1 MIALMM
7 HTLIHNALAAC
18 GAGEQKKKKK
28 QTHPVRTV
36 LKLGA
41 GVALGAAV
49 GRIVV
54 PTILYALLDNALDQ
68 VHEIHEVDPSTGLV
82 EAPEGTYWAA
92 RRSGADTVVM
102 LVNDANGIV
111 IGSFTLDE
119 ADFDTDGVTAES
131 FMLVED
137 YLYEAAQHRYA
148 REFVTAVNG
157 EDVNYSMR
165 GNRVTKRP
173 ATRTSATGTV
183 LHGVDGGDAPADVE
197 DDAVDDADGVWEEP
211 GTKIE
216 AFWNNDDD
224 IVLAND
230 DFDEDDTR

>member
-1 MIALMM
+1 MIAPMM

-18 GAGEQKKKKK
+18 DAGEQKT

-36 LKLGA
+36 LKFGA
-41 GVALGAAV
+41 SVALGAAV

-54 PTILYALLDNALDQ
+54 PKIVYALLDSTLDQ
-68 VHEIHEVDPSTGLV
+68 VHELYEVDPSTGLV

-102 LVNDANGIV
+102 LVNDDNGVV

-137 YLYEAAQHRYA
+137 YLFEAAQHRYA

-157 EDVNYSMR
+157 EDANVAMR
-165 GNRVTKRP
+165 GNCVTKRP
-173 ATRTSATGTV
+173 ASRTSATGTV
-183 LHGVDGGDAPADVE
+183 LRGVDSEDASADVE
-197 DDAVDDADGVWEEP
+197 DDVVDDADGAWEEP
-211 GTKIE
+211 GTKLE
-216 AFWNNDDD
+216 AFWNSDDD
-224 IVLAND
+224 IVLAD
-230 DFDEDDTR
+230 DDLDDDADTR

>member
-1 MIALMM
+1 MT
-7 HTLIHNALAAC
+7 HTLIHNALAAL
-18 GAGEQKKKKK
+18 GAGEQKK

-54 PTILYALLDNALDQ
+54 PTIVYALLDGALDQ
-68 VHEIHEVDPSTGLV
+68 VHELYEVDPSTGLV

-102 LVNDANGIV
+102 LVREDNGIV
-111 IGSFTLDE
+111 IGSFTLNE

-148 REFVTAVNG
+148 YEFVTAVNG
-157 EDVNYSMR
+157 EDVSYSMR
-165 GNRVTKRP
+165 GNRVTKRSGV
-173 ATRTSATGTV
+173 RTSATGTV

-197 DDAVDDADGVWEEP
+197 GDIMLGDVDLSDVD
-211 GTKIE
+211 
-216 AFWNNDDD
+216 
-224 IVLAND
+224 D
-230 DFDEDDTR
+230 DFDDDFDIPEIDEDGRR

>member
-1 MIALMM
+1 MM
-7 HTLIHNALAAC
+7 HTLIHNALAVF
-18 GAGEQKKKKK
+18 GAGEQKK

-54 PTILYALLDNALDQ
+54 PKIVYALLDDALSDDAFDQ
-68 VHEIHEVDPSTGLV
+68 VHELYEVDPSTGLV

-92 RRSGADTVVM
+92 RCSGADTVVM
-102 LVNDANGIV
+102 LVGEDNGIV
-111 IGSFTLDE
+111 IGSFTLEE
-119 ADFDTDGVTAES
+119 ADFDTDGVTDES

-157 EDVNYSMR
+157 EDVSYRMR
-165 GNRVTKRP
+165 GNRVTKRSGVH
-173 ATRTSATGTV
+173 TSATGTV
-183 LHGVDGGDAPADVE
+183 FSDVDLSDFDE
-197 DDAVDDADGVWEEP
+197 D
-211 GTKIE
+211 
-216 AFWNNDDD
+216 
-224 IVLAND
+224 L
-230 DFDEDDTR
+230 DEDDTR